1 MVKVWKP
8 WCVLISVLHLFL
20 HTTSSDFIVKNLP
33 GFGDLPF
40 TLNTGHRS
48 SVMVVDS
55 RSSIVDRQSSVV
67 GDVSRTR
74 QSPII
79 NYRSPVIDRRSPIT
93 VTATYIYRYI
103 GVGQREEVQL
113 YYYFVESQRSPL
125 NDPLL
130 LWLVGGPG
138 CSAHSAFFYENGP
151 LMFNFHDFNGSFP
164 QLLLNPHTWTK
175 VLNILYVDAPVGT
188 GYSYSKTQEGYYSN
202 DEQLVEHMYDFFH
215 KWLVDHPE
223 FRSNPLYIGG
233 GSYSGIVVLPLV
245 QKVYED
251 YETGR
256 SPILNIQGL
265 VLASPRLDSFMD
277 NNTKVEF
284 AHQRTLISNEL
295 YESIK
300 SNCNGDYVNLDP
312 NNTKCMSDYEAYTEL
327 VRYINEY
334 QILEPSCVIAPKENQ
349 RILSQELNYI
359 LQTKFRCRDDLYA
372 IGELWA
378 NDPHVQ
384 KALQVRESLNLKF
397 DMTWHPWFV
406 DGQVAG
412 YAEEYKKS
420 EYHLTYAIVKI
431 DRKKE

>member
-40 TLNTGHRS
+40 TLNTG
-48 SVMVVDS
+48 
-55 RSSIVDRQSSVV
+55 
-67 GDVSRTR
+67 
-74 QSPII
+74 
-79 NYRSPVIDRRSPIT
+79 
-93 VTATYIYRYI
+93 YI

-359 LQTKFRCRDDLYA
+359 HQTKFRCRDDLYA

-384 KALQVRESLNLKF
+384 KALQVREGTKDHFQRCNRSAAYTWNVPSVVQYLHNLTNTNMRSLI
-397 DMTWHPWFV
+397 
-406 DGQVAG
+406 
-412 YAEEYKKS
+412 Y
-420 EYHLTYAIVKI
+420 
-431 DRKKE
+431 